1 MLLKPST
8 KPIRCIGAFHA
19 PSDQTRLCPKAAL
32 AGAAAGFGENTHG
45 ATNPDGTLYSPS
57 YCMTKQKTIEIVR
70 VTHLRGPNMWTY
82 RPVIEAWVD
91 IGELEDHPSNTL
103 PGFIDR
109 LCAWLPSLVEHECS
123 PGVRGGF
130 LQRLHEGTWAAHI
143 LEHVC
148 LELQNL
154 GGMRTGFGKARE
166 TTKRGVY
173 KVAFRT
179 RQPDVGRRALELG
192 RALLLA
198 AINDTAFDMD
208 AAVAELQDMVD
219 SLCLGPSTAHIVDA
233 ATARNIP
240 HLRLTAGNLVQLG
253 YGKAQRR
260 IWTAETD
267 QTSAIAEEI
276 ASDKDMTKR
285 LLEACGVPVPKG
297 LLVQSAAQAW
307 EAAQSIGTP
316 VVIKPYDGNH
326 GRGVSLDLET
336 RTDIEAAYALA
347 FAEGGG
353 QVIVEEFIRGNEHR
367 LLVVGQ
373 HVAAAARGTTLY
385 VTGDGVSNMNQLI
398 DQQINNDPRRGR
410 AESFPLNVVELD
422 DSPEVILELERV
434 GLQPDSVP
442 AAGRQVLIQRNGNVA
457 FDVSAELHPS
467 VAHAAA
473 LAARVVGLDI
483 AGVDMVV
490 ENCALPLDQQRGA
503 VIEVNASPGLLAH
516 IKPANG
522 SGQPV
527 GKAIIAHLFSS
538 QHSGRIPVVGI
549 TGTQKT
555 ARIARL
561 VAWLV
566 HISGKHVGLA
576 CSEGLYL
583 DSRRVDSGDNTH
595 WEAGERILINR
606 SVEAAVFENPCATIL
621 GQGLAY
627 DKCDVGVV
635 TDIGWSPALQH
646 FDVLDEEQCFK
657 VTRTQVDV
665 ILPSGTAVINAAASQ
680 AQELA
685 DLCDGGVIFYACD
698 RDHPILVRHRS
709 AGHKTVFLRDDAV
722 VLAGPQQEIVL
733 LRLRQLKPAKAEQ
746 PEMVMAAV
754 AAAWALGITPEL
766 IAAGLRTFESNP
778 QKALY

>member
-1 MLLKPST
+1 MLFRST
-8 KPIRCIGAFHA
+8 A
-19 PSDQTRLCPKAAL
+19 
-32 AGAAAGFGENTHG
+32 FGENTLG
-45 ATNPDGTLYSPS
+45 TSKPDDTPYGTS
-57 YCMTKQKTIEIVR
+57 YCMTQQKTIEIVR
-70 VTHLRGPNMWTY
+70 VNHLRGPNIWTY

-91 IGELEDHPSNTL
+91 IGELEDYPSNTL

-123 PGVRGGF
+123 PAVRGGF

-166 TTKRGVY
+166 TSQRGVY

-179 RQPDVGRRALELG
+179 RQPDVGRRALDLG
-192 RALLLA
+192 RELLLA
-198 AINDTAFDMD
+198 AINDTAFDMA
-208 AAVAELQDMVD
+208 AAVSELQDMVD

-240 HLRLTAGNLVQLG
+240 HIRLTSGNLVQLG
-253 YGKAQRR
+253 YGSAQRR

-285 LLEACGVPVPKG
+285 MLQACGVPVPQG
-297 LLVQSAAQAW
+297 RLVDSASEAW
-307 EAAQSIGTP
+307 DAAQSIGTP

-326 GRGVSLDLET
+326 GRGVSLDLES
-336 RTDIEAAYALA
+336 RADIEAAYALA
-347 FAEGGG
+347 FTEGGG

-385 VTGDGVSNMNQLI
+385 VTGDGVSDMNQLI
-398 DQQINNDPRRGR
+398 EQQINSDPRRGR

-422 DSPEVILELERV
+422 DSPEVILELARV
-434 GLQPDSVP
+434 GLKPDSVP

-490 ENCALPLDQQRGA
+490 ENCALPLGQQRGA

-522 SGQPV
+522 PAQPV
-527 GKAIIAHLFSS
+527 GTAIVAHLFDRT
-538 QHSGRIPVVGI
+538 HSGRIPVVGV
-549 TGTQKT
+549 TGTHNT
-555 ARIARL
+555 GRIARL
-561 VAWLV
+561 VAWLI
-566 HISGKHVGLA
+566 HISGKRVGLA

-583 DSRRVDSGDNTH
+583 DSRLVDAADSTH

-606 SVEAAVFENPCATIL
+606 SVEAAVFENPCASIL

-627 DKCDVGVV
+627 DKCDVGVI
-635 TDIGWSPALQH
+635 TDIGWSPALRD

-657 VTRTQVDV
+657 VGRTQVDV
-665 ILPSGTAVINAAASQ
+665 VLPSGTAVINAAAGQ
-680 AQELA
+680 AQALA
-685 DLCDGGVIFYACD
+685 DLCDGAVIFYACD
-698 RDHPILVRHRS
+698 GDNPTLTRHRS
-709 AGHKTVFLRDDAV
+709 AGHKTVFVRNDAV
-722 VLAGPQQEIVL
+722 VLAGPQQETVL
-733 LRLRQLKPAKAEQ
+733 LRLHHLKPAKAAQ

-778 QKALY
+778 QKARY